1 MRFGHM
7 SAIPTVEDL
16 ENNEVAMDETTAGT
30 ETAASDEFAAMLA
43 SDQAEVETSY
53 DIAQRSID
61 IASNLDA
68 IQASANEVVQSN
80 SGAMTPSAAMML
92 SASMESICR
101 VLKIESMPTVTHE
114 AFTGTWSKKAATTQT
129 LEALGETLKKAGQA
143 VLNAIRNAM
152 EAAKKFLVVIFANR
166 TILEMRVKSLLAKVT
181 KMDNSQAPSKSEI
194 NGSFVKGLS
203 FMGRAD
209 YSTVTQILQ
218 SSDNINGLYGLG
230 VSFIK
235 DIRDNKIGDNLHSD
249 FASFLRSTFG
259 PPSVVIKNDSRDIEG
274 YGAVVNSMS
283 LSVNE
288 NDFTLNLV
296 SNGHPQDLDSME
308 TPKAF
313 EMKAALT
320 KALSV
325 IQNLQKAESAFNTVR
340 DLLKGIVRKL
350 EMEYNRLRSAM
361 GSEEHS
367 ARLELNKQARAAQA
381 VLSKMI
387 ARLPGLVFTSVKY
400 TCDWAAAGIRAYP
413 VASK

>member
-43 SDQAEVETSY
+43 SDQAEVETSH
-53 DIAQRSID
+53 DVAQRSID

-68 IQASANEVVQSN
+68 IQASVNEVVQSN

-101 VLKIESMPTVTHE
+101 ILKIESMPTVTHE
-114 AFTGTWSKKAATTQT
+114 AFVGTWSKRSATTQT
-129 LEALGETLKKAGQA
+129 MEALGETLKKAGHA

-152 EAAKKFLVVIFANR
+152 DAAKKFLSGIFANR
-166 TILEMRVKSLLAKVT
+166 AILEMRVKSLLAKVT
-181 KMDNSQAPSKSEI
+181 KMDNSQAPSKNEI
-194 NGSFVKGLS
+194 TGSFVKSLS
-203 FMGRAD
+203 FQGKSD
-209 YSTVTQILQ
+209 YSTVMQVIQT
-218 SSDNINGLYGLG
+218 SENINGLYGLG
-230 VSFIK
+230 VSFMK
-235 DIRDNKIGDNLHSD
+235 DIRDRKMGDNLHGE
-249 FASFLRSTFG
+249 FASFLRDTFG
-259 PPSVVIKNDSRDIEG
+259 YPAVRLKDESREIDG
-274 YGAVVNSMS
+274 YGAVINSMS

-288 NDFTLNLV
+288 ETFTLNLV
-296 SNGHPQDLDSME
+296 TNGSTQHLESMD
-308 TPKAF
+308 TPKVF

-320 KALSV
+320 KALVV
-325 IQNLQKAESAFNTVR
+325 IQNLRKAEAAYNTVG
-340 DLLKGIVRKL
+340 DLLKGIVRLL
-350 EMEYNRLRSAM
+350 ENEYNRLRSAM

-367 ARLELNKQARAAQA
+367 ARMELNKQARAAQA

-387 ARLPGLVFTSVKY
+387 ARLPGLVFMSVKY

-413 VASK
+413 MASK